1 MRRLLLRVDVEGQH
15 YVIVIVVVVVKVV
28 VVVAVVV
35 VVVVVVVAI
44 VANVVIVVEIKKRGK
59 IFSRKIFD
67 VELTDSL
74 ILIENRN

>member
-1 MRRLLLRVDVEGQH
+1 MLRVNI
-15 YVIVIVVVVVKVV
+15 YVIVVVVVNVV
-28 VVVAVVV
+28 VVIAVVII
-35 VVVVVVVAI
+35 VVVAI

>member
-1 MRRLLLRVDVEGQH
+1 MLRVNI
-15 YVIVIVVVVVKVV
+15 YVIVVVVVNVD
-28 VVVAVVV
+28 VVVA
-35 VVVVVVVAI
+35 VVVVAI
-44 VANVVIVVEIKKRGK
+44 VANVVLVVEIKKRGK